1 MGNGVSGEGGAASSG
16 SPPYASVEEAR
27 EAGRTQEEID
37 AYLAA
42 KAATEAQPVD
52 LTEAETVAVKLMFEQ
67 VDADANGMIDLKEL
81 TELFSTLGYLEDEVG
96 PLSQQYMEKFDLV
109 GNKELDFDAFIKL
122 YGSLKASEGHRIEK
136 YHNDVEEAEKE
147 AARRLANRVARAKDP
162 DFDGSWLGRCRCL
175 VVECALWLDFAV
187 SFVQQPEL
195 TLVPPIISFL
205 FACVQRGKKRS

>member
-1 MGNGVSGEGGAASSG
+1 MEKVKVRKKDCQTMGNGVSGEGGAASG
-16 SPPYASVEEAR
+16 SPPYSSVEEAR
-27 EAGRTQEEID
+27 EAGKTQEEID

-42 KAATEAQPVD
+42 KAATEAKPVD
-52 LTEAETVAVKLMFEQ
+52 LTEAETVAVKLMFKQ

-162 DFDGSWLGRCRCL
+162 EFDGS
-175 VVECALWLDFAV
+175 
-187 SFVQQPEL
+187 
-195 TLVPPIISFL
+195 
-205 FACVQRGKKRS
+205 